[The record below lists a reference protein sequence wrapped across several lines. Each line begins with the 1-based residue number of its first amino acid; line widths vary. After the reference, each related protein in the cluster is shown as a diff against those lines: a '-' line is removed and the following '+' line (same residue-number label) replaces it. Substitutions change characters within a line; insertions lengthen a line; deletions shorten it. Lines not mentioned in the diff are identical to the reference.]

1 MEKLQT
7 EQDELR
13 SLLAAKTSEATRRS
27 EVEKSKEAELAELR
41 SQSSKLHQELTDLRR
56 TSAESQNKLKI
67 ELEQLSREHASLNS
81 SHSSL
86 LDRERIAQA
95 QLTKAQGHLSE
106 LEKAKRSME
115 SEMLSLRARQHEVQG
130 ELSEALR
137 TKEVHM
143 LVFLIISCD

>member
-1 MEKLQT
+1 MAARKQT
-7 EQDELR
+7 AVDPVA
-13 SLLAAKTSEATRRS
+13 S
-27 EVEKSKEAELAELR
+27 
-41 SQSSKLHQELTDLRR
+41 
-56 TSAESQNKLKI
+56 
-67 ELEQLSREHASLNS
+67 LEQQLNQ
-81 SHSSL
+81 L
-86 LDRERIAQA
+86 KA

-106 LEKAKRSME
+106 LEKAKRSMD